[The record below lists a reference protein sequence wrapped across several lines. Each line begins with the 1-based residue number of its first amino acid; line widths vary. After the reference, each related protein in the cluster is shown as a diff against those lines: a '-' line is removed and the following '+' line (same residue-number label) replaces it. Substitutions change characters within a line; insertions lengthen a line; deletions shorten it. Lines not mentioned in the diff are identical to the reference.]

1 MSTRI
6 AKFIAESGVA
16 SRRRAEEL
24 IVSGRVSLNGRRV
37 DSPVCFVGDDDVV
50 TVDGKTVERRT
61 ETVVYA
67 FHKPINT
74 VTTVSD
80 PRGRRTIYS
89 VLPMQYRNLKYI
101 GRLDYRTTG
110 LLLLTND
117 GELARMLTL
126 PSSNIPRVYIATVT
140 MDATTHLDDARR
152 GMTVDGV
159 NYAPMKIAQIDNKTL
174 RVEITEGKKNEVR
187 IVLGACGA
195 PVRGLHRVSF
205 GKIKLSDLKVG
216 KIRPVPQKTIDAMLQ
231 DILPSEQ

>member
-1 MSTRI
+1 MTTRI

-24 IVSGRVSLNGRRV
+24 INLGRVCVNGRAV
-37 DSPVCFVGDDDVV
+37 DSPVCFVNDDDVV
-50 TVDGKTVERRT
+50 TVDGRVVTRIT

-67 FHKPINT
+67 FNKPINT

-80 PRGRRTIYS
+80 PRGRRTIYNT
-89 VLPMQYRNLKYI
+89 LPMEFRSLKYI

-117 GELARMLTL
+117 GELARILTL

-140 MDATTHLDDARR
+140 MNDDTHLDDARR
-152 GMTVDGV
+152 GMTVDGIH
-159 NYAPMKIAQIDNKTL
+159 YAPMKIARIDNKTL

-187 IVLGACGA
+187 IVLAACGA

-205 GKIKLSDLKVG
+205 GKIKLGNLKSG
-216 KIRPVPQKTIDAMLQ
+216 KIRPVPQKTIDEMLR
-231 DILPSEQ
+231 DILPSHQ